1 MKKSILF
8 ILAILFACNLVKA
21 QEGSNSTNPA
31 DKKELKPALLVID
44 VQNAYLASM
53 DQSDKEQAIQSINW
67 AIWLFEKYELP
78 IIRIY
83 HQSKEWG
90 PAEDSEEFKF
100 TDEVK
105 LKDDYPMVIKHYGN
119 AFTKTDLDS
128 ILKEKEI
135 NALFLCGLSATGCV
149 MSTYVGSK
157 DHDYK
162 TFLIKNALLSPNA
175 DHTDVMENI
184 MSTMDLESIMFLFEH
199 AL

>member
-8 ILAILFACNLVKA
+8 ILAILFAFNLVKA
-21 QEGSNSTNPA
+21 QERSNSTNNT

-44 VQNAYLASM
+44 VQNAYLPSM
-53 DQSDKEQAIQSINW
+53 DQSVKEQAIQSINW

-100 TDEVK
+100 SDEVK
-105 LKDDYPMVIKHYGN
+105 IKDDYPMVIKHYGN
-119 AFTKTDLDS
+119 AFTKTDLDK
-128 ILKEKEI
+128 ILKENEI
-135 NALFLCGLSATGCV
+135 NSLFLCGLSATGCV
-149 MSTYVGSK
+149 MSTYVGTK
-157 DHDYK
+157 DHDYDS
-162 TFLIKNALLSPNA
+162 FLIKNALLSPNA
-175 DHTDVMENI
+175 EYTDVIENI
-184 MSTMDLESIMFLFEH
+184 LSTMDLESIMFLLDN